1 MAHTHQF
8 RTVWLNP
15 RVKIVCGYGCPFD
28 TIQACDGWMDGQIVG
43 HLVTVQS
50 ALCIA
55 SRGKN

>member
-28 TIQACDGWMDGQIVG
+28 TIQACDGWMDGQI
-43 HLVTVQS
+43 
-50 ALCIA
+50 
-55 SRGKN
+55 